1 MRKNFLFV
9 LVALCCTSPL
19 KASTGPPPIDAA
31 ALVGYGNGN
40 LTIAGSAKGYRGGTV
55 ACAPDIAYVE
65 WYILTSARP
74 QDYDS
79 RLAPYTKV
87 VWINDDGSFA
97 CTGLGPGRYIV
108 WAALQRN
115 SDKQFS
121 DSAGSYSSNE
131 RVNAAGRPPAVDN
144 SSGEMLP
151 PGQVWF
157 PPTPWWTQLRGR
169 GATVHD
175 PTVHSLVH
183 SAPVHIVLTSKPA
196 TLNF

>member
-1 MRKNFLFV
+1 VKKTFLFV

-19 KASTGPPPIDAA
+19 KASTGPPIDAA
-31 ALVGYGNGN
+31 ALAGYGYGT

-87 VWINDDGSFA
+87 AWVNDDGSFA

-115 SDKQFS
+115 SNRQFS
-121 DSAGSYSSNE
+121 DSTESYSNDE
-131 RVNAAGRPPAVDN
+131 RVNAAGRPPTVD
-144 SSGEMLP
+144 SSGEMVPAAPLS
-151 PGQVWF
+151 F
-157 PPTPWWTQLRGR
+157 PPAPWWTQLRGR

-196 TLNF
+196 TVNF